1 MWSSNLYKGAEGV
14 RERVLR
20 SFGIEPAEVSD
31 RDRAYKML
39 IDSLAYIVN
48 ATGIRLSAEGMR
60 ELLGRIGIEIDENTA
75 ESIIHDIRAEM
86 GRVSYGSIEL
96 YRYEVPRLL
105 SLGVRKRLA
114 AYYTGSLG
122 ARIMG
127 SLARWFVEKTGRN
140 DIVVAD
146 PFMGTAITLAEAIRS
161 LGIHRVKRVWGVEKH
176 PLACIVAYASLL
188 GVSRGVDNAIDV
200 KCGDSFKIIWGSTTS
215 LDRSLRGGNTYR
227 ADVVLT
233 NPPFTR
239 WEMLGGDYRGFLM
252 EMAAIKGYSR
262 FIYRRQV
269 NLQALS
275 FFLIDTVL
283 SEGGLLAAI
292 LPASTFYTIYGQGVK
307 SLLRERYRV
316 AAMIQKAKPSFS
328 IDCGFKEV
336 ILVAMKCC
344 EHSRT
349 AFITIEDEEI
359 LNISALVDNVLR
371 ESPGNGEHGYRIN
384 LVDLYR
390 LPHILDMN
398 WLLLFEEGAV
408 RRLVIDTILNGFNQG
423 VLAIWRD
430 VLGRQS
436 MVRGVE
442 MYGPDFFLLPN
453 RYWAVEKACRDRVV
467 VRNMHTGEELEID
480 MEYLIPSLRKPGLY
494 LDKLVVKPD
503 HYLISIP
510 PKDLENLPRD
520 IRRYIEWGVEA
531 STALLAIRSFGRYWY
546 SHIYRQ
552 VQSKNPFGYLF
563 LPDKVDA
570 SFRNRGVFA
579 LTSLDRTTATKNFY
593 IMVGNSRYAPL
604 LALWFNSSLFLL
616 LFIYGSR
623 KISETWTRF
632 LENDYL
638 NMPIPNP
645 ETAGD
650 YMEEASSI
658 INSLSNIT
666 FPPLKHQ
673 LYKDYRREID
683 ELIAKTLRLHDPR
696 GFVEKLHDLLAETL

>member
-1 MWSSNLYKGAEGV
+1 MM
-14 RERVLR
+14 LR
-20 SFGIEPAEVSD
+20 SFGIDAVEVSD
-31 RDRAYKML
+31 RDRAYKIL
-39 IDSLAYIVN
+39 VDSLAYIVN

-60 ELLGRIGIEIDENTA
+60 ELLSRIGIEVDENA
-75 ESIIHDIRAEM
+75 IGSIIRDIGKEM
-86 GRVSYGSIEL
+86 GRVSYGDIEV

-105 SLGVRKRLA
+105 SLDVRKRLA
-114 AYYTGSLG
+114 AYYTGPLG

-127 SLARWFVEKTGRN
+127 LLVRRFVEKTGRN

-146 PFMGTAITLAEAIRS
+146 PFMGTAITLTEAIKS
-161 LGIHRVKRVWGVEKH
+161 LGVHRVRRVWGVEKQ

-188 GVSRGVDNAIDV
+188 GVIGIDDAIDV
-200 KCGDSFKIIWGSTTS
+200 KCGDSFKIIWGKTAS
-215 LDRSLRGGNTYR
+215 LDRSLRGGNIYR
-227 ADVVLT
+227 ADAVLT

-239 WEMLGGDYRGFLM
+239 WEALEESYRGFLM
-252 EMAAIKGYSR
+252 EIAALAGYSR
-262 FIYRRQV
+262 FISRRQI

-275 FFLIDTVL
+275 LFLIDSVL
-283 SEGGLLAAI
+283 SEGGLLATI

-316 AAMIQKAKPSFS
+316 AAMIQRAEPAFS

-336 ILVAMKCC
+336 ILIAMKRY
-344 EHSRT
+344 EHSGGT

-359 LNISALVDNVLR
+359 LNMSALVENILGVD
-371 ESPGNGEHGYRIN
+371 PGHGGHGYRVN

-390 LPHILDMN
+390 LPYILDMN
-398 WLLLFEEGAV
+398 WLLLFEESEV
-408 RRLVIDTILNGFNQG
+408 KRLVIDTILSGLNQG
-423 VLAIWRD
+423 VLALWKD

-436 MVRGVE
+436 IVRGVE
-442 MYGPDFFLLPN
+442 MYGPDFFILPN
-453 RYWAVEKACRDRVV
+453 RYWAVGKAWRDRVI
-467 VRNMHTGEELEID
+467 VRNINRGEELEID

-494 LDKLVVKPD
+494 LDKIVVQPD
-503 HYLISIP
+503 HYLVSIP
-510 PKDLENLPRD
+510 PKDLEDLPRD

-531 STALLAIRSFGRYWY
+531 AAALPAIRSFGRYWY

-552 VQSKNPFGYLF
+552 MHSKNPFGHLF

-570 SFRNRGVFA
+570 TFRNRGVFA
-579 LTSLDRTTATKNFY
+579 IVSLDRTTATKNFY
-593 IMVGNSRYAPL
+593 IMINNSRYAPL

-623 KISETWTRF
+623 KIGETWTRF

-645 ETAGD
+645 KIART
-650 YMEEASSI
+650 YLEEASKL
-658 INSLSNIT
+658 INSLKNLT

-673 LYKDYRREID
+673 LYRDYRREID
-683 ELIAKTLRLHDPR
+683 ELIVKILGLHDPK
-696 GFVEKLHDLLAETL
+696 GFVERLHDLLAEAL